1 MAGEM
6 KGPKTG
12 GEEVETVFTKRFV
25 VAINP
30 GGGPTAF
37 SSADGVFHADT
48 QGRDEAVPR
57 SVRRGERMVLT
68 VRAAGRGRML
78 GSLKSRVGQHA

>member
-12 GEEVETVFTKRFV
+12 GEEVETVVTKGFV

-57 SVRRGERMVLT
+57 SVRRGEWMVFGSFA
-68 VRAAGRGRML
+68 RPAEAGCL
-78 GSLKSRVGQHA
+78 VP